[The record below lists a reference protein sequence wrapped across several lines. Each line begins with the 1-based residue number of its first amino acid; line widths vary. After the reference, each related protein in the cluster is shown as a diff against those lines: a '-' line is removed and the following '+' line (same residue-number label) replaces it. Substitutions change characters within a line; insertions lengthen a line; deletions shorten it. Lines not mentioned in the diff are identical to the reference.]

1 MKYIITESQYKL
13 LESSIGDDDIKTIE
27 DFKHS
32 ISDEGEYKDLLSDI
46 TVDDEYKDKIKNALN
61 RIRELVYSSGD
72 DDGISNVEKS
82 YETINLVNRLK
93 RIKKFLNHP
102 MYISEYK
109 NKNGKVY
116 IQSKTAVKDK
126 TGKTKWISAYV
137 GTLKDFPDGI
147 NSSDALIK
155 GKALMRK
162 KIESL
167 FNI

>member
-13 LESSIGDDDIKTIE
+13 LESSIGDDDLKTIE

-32 ISDEGEYKDLLSDI
+32 ISDEGEYKDILSDI
-46 TVDDEYKDKIKNALN
+46 TVGDEYKDKIKKALN

-102 MYISEYK
+102 MYISEFK
-109 NKNGKVY
+109 NKDGKVY
-116 IQSKTAVKDK
+116 IHSKTSFKDT
-126 TGKTKWISAYV
+126 TGKTKWISTYV
-137 GTLKDFPDGI
+137 GSLKDFPDGV

-155 GKALMRK
+155 GKALLRK

-167 FNI
+167 YDI